1 MWNRLFRYLGLF
13 WLIIVSLQAST
24 GVVVAQTSSNSDID
38 NRLKR
43 LELEIRDLHLHLF
56 SEQKLTNGRKKYIVN
71 KKALPNEQSKQLAPA
86 SDSAANTI
94 VKLQNLEALVLML
107 LCFQCLNG

>member
-1 MWNRLFRYLGLF
+1 MWNRLFRYLGLS

-24 GVVVAQTSSNSDID
+24 GMVVAQTSSNLDID

-56 SEQKLTNGRKKYIVN
+56 SEQKLTNGQKKYIVN
-71 KKALPNEQSKQLAPA
+71 NAKQYIKNSSGSTSKIIQLI
-86 SDSAANTI
+86 N
-94 VKLQNLEALVLML
+94 QY
-107 LCFQCLNG
+107 F